1 MCFNYLWSVSD
12 CGHYSLKSPLNYT
25 SLTILWH
32 GQGIKEQGKE
42 THGVENFIDQNTAS

>member
-1 MCFNYLWSVSD
+1 MVSFRLWSSQFEE
-12 CGHYSLKSPLNYT
+12 SIINYT

-42 THGVENFIDQNTAS
+42 THGVENFIDQNTAT